1 MLTKSGRN
9 PVMRIAILIS
19 GRGSNMQSL
28 VYAARKADIDITLI
42 AANTPCA
49 GLDFAEQQALP
60 HCLVNR
66 SEYPD
71 KISHEDALAA
81 EIEKASPDWIFL
93 AGYMAVLSADF
104 IDRFDGR
111 IINIHPSLLPDFKGL
126 NTHQRALD
134 AAHTTHGA
142 SIHLVTSE
150 LDGGEVIIQAETPIR
165 TYDADELAA
174 HILQIEHLLYPA
186 VLLSLC
192 SGKLTIED
200 GVISWLDKHYLP
212 SPGDAEISRIICL
225 EG

>member
-1 MLTKSGRN
+1 MLTRFGRN
-9 PVMRIAILIS
+9 PIMRIAILIS

-28 VYAARKADIDITLI
+28 VHAAQKADIDITLI

-49 GLDFAEQQALP
+49 GLEFAEKQALP
-60 HCLVNR
+60 HCLINR

-71 KISHEDALAA
+71 KTSHEHALAA

-93 AGYMAVLSADF
+93 AGYMAVLSAEF

-134 AAHTTHGA
+134 AAQTTHGA

-150 LDGGEVIIQAETPIR
+150 LDGGEVIIQAETQIQ
-165 TYDADELAA
+165 THDADELAQ

-192 SGKLTIED
+192 SGKLIIED

-212 SPGDAEISRIICL
+212 SPGEAEILRITCPK
-225 EG
+225 G